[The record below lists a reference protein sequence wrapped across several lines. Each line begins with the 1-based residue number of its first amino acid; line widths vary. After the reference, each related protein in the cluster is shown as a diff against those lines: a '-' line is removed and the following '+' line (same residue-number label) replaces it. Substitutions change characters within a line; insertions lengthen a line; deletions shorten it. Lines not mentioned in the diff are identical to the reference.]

1 MEKAINYIV
10 ECTESN
16 SLFGTSFRITSF
28 DSARQ
33 ARSYFRVCMEYYK
46 NMGSG
51 HNLNNASVGLLKE
64 FENGEYSEIDLFSRD
79 F

>member
-1 MEKAINYIV
+1 MKKVSNYLV

-16 SLFGTSFRITSF
+16 LLFGDSYRITSF
-28 DSARQ
+28 NSARE

-51 HNLNNASVGLLKE
+51 HNLDSVSVVLLKD
-64 FENGEYSEIDLFSRD
+64 FENGECSEIDLFSRN